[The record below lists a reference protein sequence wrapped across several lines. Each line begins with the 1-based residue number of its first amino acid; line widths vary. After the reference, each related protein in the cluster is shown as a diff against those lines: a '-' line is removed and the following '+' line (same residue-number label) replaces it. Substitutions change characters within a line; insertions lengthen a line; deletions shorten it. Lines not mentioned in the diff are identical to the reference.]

1 MTKQEFL
8 NTLEQLI
15 LQTDDL
21 LILFIKAFF
30 SKEEIDQYGYTEQVK
45 KYKKRHFYDEYQIWY
60 SESLKIIKIFMPERY
75 DEFIEQY
82 QPEKKRKELNILN
95 YTIYDAL
102 CIVGNKR
109 ISPAHAVS
117 KLQIQFNILKSI
129 KQIINDKL
137 NELNSLLEL
146 DVFEKELDAARSLHK
161 NKYYRSAGAI
171 CGVLIEKHLSSILDS
186 NKIKI
191 TKKDPT
197 INDLNQLLY
206 ANNLI
211 DLTQNK
217 FLVYM
222 GDIRNK
228 CDHNKSVEPTAN
240 EVLELINGTDK
251 IIKTYN

>member
-1 MTKQEFL
+1 MMGLSIISRFV
-8 NTLEQLI
+8 
-15 LQTDDL
+15 
-21 LILFIKAFF
+21 
-30 SKEEIDQYGYTEQVK
+30 VK
-45 KYKKRHFYDEYQIWY
+45 SIN
-60 SESLKIIKIFMPERY
+60 LTAKII
-75 DEFIEQY
+75 
-82 QPEKKRKELNILN
+82 
-95 YTIYDAL
+95 
-102 CIVGNKR
+102 
-109 ISPAHAVS
+109 
-117 KLQIQFNILKSI
+117 SI
-129 KQIINDKL
+129 
-137 NELNSLLEL
+137 
-146 DVFEKELDAARSLHK
+146 
-161 NKYYRSAGAI
+161 
-171 CGVLIEKHLSSILDS
+171 

-228 CDHNKSVEPTAN
+228 CDHNKPVEPTAN